1 MKWLDRLR
9 EKSRHGP
16 PGALTKL
23 TKAGCVSVEETSVSF
38 VSPPPARNE
47 VFARSREVSSAVMIS
62 PRDEAIRVVYQVIWY
77 DYDLRDGVYTPEQL
91 QRARKVVK
99 RGPVRHYLLRWQG
112 GQHKTE
118 GASHA
123 TRV

>member
-1 MKWLDRLR
+1 MKWLDRLG

-38 VSPPPARNE
+38 VSPPPGHNE
-47 VFARSREVSSAVMIS
+47 VFARSREVSSAVVIS
-62 PRDEAIRVVYQVIWY
+62 PRYEVFRVAYQAIWY

-91 QRARKVVK
+91 LRARKRIQ
-99 RGPVRHYLLRWQG
+99 RGPVRHYLLRWPG
-112 GQHKTE
+112 GRSEPLRAH
-118 GASHA
+118 HA
-123 TRV
+123 MRL